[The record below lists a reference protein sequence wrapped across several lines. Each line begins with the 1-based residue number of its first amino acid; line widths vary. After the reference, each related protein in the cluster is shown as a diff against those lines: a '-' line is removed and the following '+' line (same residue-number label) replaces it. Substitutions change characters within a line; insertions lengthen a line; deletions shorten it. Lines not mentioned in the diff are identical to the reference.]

1 MEKTPILVIG
11 KHGKTGSR
19 VNKRLQTL
27 ATRGN
32 FFLLIH
38 QCFYLH
44 SMLFK

>member
-11 KHGKTGSR
+11 KHGKTCSR
-19 VNKRLQTL
+19 VNNRLQTL